1 MALHAMARPRSGLSP
16 RRAENGIGGH
26 GRVHE
31 PQGGEVPV
39 FRRYSMDELKKAT
52 QNFSPKHIV
61 SSAAEGHPDKAPNVV
76 YRGRLASG
84 RWVAVKRFQKPAWS
98 DSKRFAAEAAKIGSV
113 RHEGIVPMIGF
124 CCQLEERLLV
134 ADLMPSQTLA
144 QHLFHWEK
152 EPMPWLARMELALKL
167 ARALEYL
174 NSGAGLPVYHDLNS
188 YRILFDNVG
197 ISVLALG
204 DLKSWIPRLA
214 LLGQGAQ
221 SGGNL
226 TGFLPRDAGRVTA
239 ESVVYS
245 YGTILLDLVS
255 GKRIPPRHA
264 LDLIKGKSV
273 LSLVDSHVDEKY
285 HNSAEVVVRLAASC
299 LQLEPRA
306 RPSLPAIVAA
316 LYESQQLTVEAKE
329 NADAEAHPREEAI
342 PASARTSPPETDE
355 EAGTSGALPPLGKAA
370 QDGNLAR
377 MQELMLRAGYKEDDG
392 AQNELSF
399 MVWTQVMQDQ
409 LDARKAG
416 DRAFREQRWK
426 DAIKAYEMWSRLGSA
441 PSAAAPSATM
451 TARVALA
458 ELMLGNWNEGLRQ
471 ALQAQYANPNWPTPF
486 FLQAAALAQLG
497 MPDDAHDMLREGQR
511 LHARRPPSSS
521 SAPPRAPS
529 PPLPPAYDTSFA
541 FS

>member
-1 MALHAMARPRSGLSP
+1 
-16 RRAENGIGGH
+16 
-26 GRVHE
+26 
-31 PQGGEVPV
+31 
-39 FRRYSMDELKKAT
+39 MDELKKAT

-61 SSAAEGHPDKAPNVV
+61 SLAAEGHPDKAPNVV

-113 RHEGIVPMIGF
+113 RHEGIVPMIGY

-188 YRILFDNVG
+188 YRILFDNWTVPVTSAKLSGHPCNFAAPVG
-197 ISVLALG
+197 SAWAG
-204 DLKSWIPRLA
+204 RPGRRYSHWRFPW
-214 LLGQGAQ
+214 
-221 SGGNL
+221 
-226 TGFLPRDAGRVTA
+226 DAGRVTA

-285 HNSAEVVVRLAASC
+285 HNSAKVVVRLAASC

-329 NADAEAHPREEAI
+329 NADAEAHPREETT

-377 MQELMLRAGYKEDDG
+377 MHELMLRAGYKEDDG

-471 ALQAQYANPNWPTPF
+471 ALQAQYANPSWPTPF
-486 FLQAAALAQLG
+486 FLQAAALEQLG

-511 LHARRPPSSS
+511 LNARRPPSSTS
-521 SAPPRAPS
+521 SAPPRPPS

>member
-1 MALHAMARPRSGLSP
+1 
-16 RRAENGIGGH
+16 
-26 GRVHE
+26 
-31 PQGGEVPV
+31 
-39 FRRYSMDELKKAT
+39 MDELKKAT

-98 DSKRFAAEAAKIGSV
+98 DSKRFAAEAGKIGSV
-113 RHEGIVPMIGF
+113 RHEGIVPMVGY

-188 YRILFDNVG
+188 YRILFDN
-197 ISVLALG
+197 
-204 DLKSWIPRLA
+204 
-214 LLGQGAQ
+214 
-221 SGGNL
+221 
-226 TGFLPRDAGRVTA
+226 
-239 ESVVYS
+239 
-245 YGTILLDLVS
+245 
-255 GKRIPPRHA
+255 A

-285 HNSAEVVVRLAASC
+285 HNSAAVVVSLAASC

-329 NADAEAHPREEAI
+329 NADAEAHPREENA

-355 EAGTSGALPPLGKAA
+355 EA
-370 QDGNLAR
+370 
-377 MQELMLRAGYKEDDG
+377 
-392 AQNELSF
+392 
-399 MVWTQVMQDQ
+399 
-409 LDARKAG
+409 
-416 DRAFREQRWK
+416 
-426 DAIKAYEMWSRLGSA
+426 
-441 PSAAAPSATM
+441 
-451 TARVALA
+451 
-458 ELMLGNWNEGLRQ
+458 
-471 ALQAQYANPNWPTPF
+471 
-486 FLQAAALAQLG
+486 
-497 MPDDAHDMLREGQR
+497 
-511 LHARRPPSSS
+511 
-521 SAPPRAPS
+521 
-529 PPLPPAYDTSFA
+529 
-541 FS
+541 